1 MSMIQVKNLTFA
13 YEGSYDNI
21 FEDVSFQLDTKWK
34 TGLIGRNGRGKTT
47 FLRLL
52 QGLYSYEGR
61 ITASVTFDYF
71 PYPVKEKEKMTI
83 DILQEV
89 NPFYEHWEL
98 SRELN
103 ALKVSEEVLYRPFC
117 TLSNGEQ
124 TKVLLAVLFLYQNH
138 FLLIDEPTN
147 HLDYDA
153 RVLVGQYLKKK
164 NGFILVS
171 HDRSFLDDCIDHV
184 IAINRANIEV
194 QQGNYTSWSQNKQM
208 QDQFEL
214 AENEK
219 LKKEIRQLSRSAKR
233 TAQWSDEVE
242 KSKFGEKVPDRG
254 FIGHKA
260 AKMMKRAKVTEN
272 RAKNAMEEKN
282 KLLKNIEKED
292 SLKLSPLSYH
302 KAAMM
307 EAKDFVPYYGD
318 KAVCEKIEFSLME
331 GERVALMGKNG
342 CGKSTIL
349 KAILGE
355 EISYK
360 GELRMA
366 SGLSFSYVSQD
377 TSFLR
382 GNLKDYGRQHG
393 VEESLFKAILRKL
406 GFSREQFD
414 KEMQDFSDGQK
425 KKVLIAKSL
434 CDSAHVYVWDEP
446 LNFID
451 LLYRMQIE
459 DLILKYQPTMIF
471 VEHDKAFVDR
481 IATKCRCVTGFC

>member
-71 PYPVKEKEKMTI
+71 PYPVKDKEKMTI

-103 ALKVSEEVLYRPFC
+103 ALEVSEEVLYRPFC

-260 AKMMKRAKVTEN
+260 AKMMKRAKVAEN

-292 SLKLSPLSYH
+292 SLKLVPLSYH
-302 KAAMM
+302 KEMIM

-318 KAVCEKIEFSLME
+318 KAVCEKVEFSLME
-331 GERVALMGKNG
+331 GERVALLGKNG

-349 KAILGE
+349 KAILGK
-355 EISYK
+355 EISYQ
-360 GELRMA
+360 GELRVA
-366 SGLSFSYVSQD
+366 SGLTFSYVSQD
-377 TSFLR
+377 TSFLK
-382 GNLKDYGRQHG
+382 GNLKDFGRQQG

-451 LLYRMQIE
+451 LLSRMQIE

-481 IATKCRCVTGFC
+481 IATKRSCVTGFC